1 MDRSFQVQRTPFSG
15 QLCPRTLKPAHTQHS
30 PIMPWLSSATTSTG
44 CTLHLFLSAL
54 MNHRNRC
61 RPSRHLAASSIILCT
76 CQIVLRLVVTT
87 WQANQ
92 LHSRGPCAPCL
103 SIKPNSTELEASKS
117 RGPLLSHTTSSRFKS
132 LESIHTHI
140 QHSASMT
147 DICQRSIVPLVSWG
161 KLTLFSLLQLCLM
174 LACYNILH

>member
-1 MDRSFQVQRTPFSG
+1 
-15 QLCPRTLKPAHTQHS
+15 
-30 PIMPWLSSATTSTG
+30 MPWLSSATTSTG

-54 MNHRNRC
+54 TNHRNHC
-61 RPSRHLAASSIILCT
+61 RPSRHLAASSFILCT

-92 LHSRGPCAPCL
+92 LHSRGPCTV
-103 SIKPNSTELEASKS
+103 SVHKPNSTELEASKS
-117 RGPLLSHTTSSRFKS
+117 RGPLLSHTTSSQFKS
-132 LESIHTHI
+132 LSSIHTYIHTHI
-140 QHSASMT
+140 QQSASMT

-161 KLTLFSLLQLCLM
+161 KLTLFSLLQSCLM